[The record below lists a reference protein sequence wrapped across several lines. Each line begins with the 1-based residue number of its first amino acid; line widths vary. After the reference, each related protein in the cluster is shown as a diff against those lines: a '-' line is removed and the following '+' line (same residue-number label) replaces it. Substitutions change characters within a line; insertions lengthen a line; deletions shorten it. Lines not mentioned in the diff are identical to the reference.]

1 MYLIHGSPRHILLLY
16 CCCAENNWITH
27 RMTTATRIKLRVGQK
42 SSITSNHHIDATVQ
56 EKNEMDCTKM
66 FLEFLRIK
74 IGYSFYAVVKY
85 SFQIR
90 SVLLYQNGSSMEYF
104 GEMSL
109 ILIWNVRIDMLV
121 SVLDTDGWA
130 TTKLSDRKKQ
140 A

>member
-1 MYLIHGSPRHILLLY
+1 
-16 CCCAENNWITH
+16 
-27 RMTTATRIKLRVGQK
+27 MTTATRIKLRVGQK

>member
-1 MYLIHGSPRHILLLY
+1 
-16 CCCAENNWITH
+16 
-27 RMTTATRIKLRVGQK
+27 
-42 SSITSNHHIDATVQ
+42 
-56 EKNEMDCTKM
+56 M

-85 SFQIR
+85 SFQIS

>member
-1 MYLIHGSPRHILLLY
+1 
-16 CCCAENNWITH
+16 
-27 RMTTATRIKLRVGQK
+27 
-42 SSITSNHHIDATVQ
+42 
-56 EKNEMDCTKM
+56 MDCTKM

-109 ILIWNVRIDMLV
+109 ILIWNVGIDMLV